1 MSIEQDQ
8 VKGQR
13 LLTEIGRR
21 CFVSFVS
28 GLLLLFLLLVVV
40 VLVVVGF
47 FVCFVC
53 LLGGGG
59 IDTNDV
65 VALLPR
71 VIEL

>member
-53 LLGGGG
+53 LLGGG